1 MEKIFNICQNILK
14 LLHLFL
20 DRISH
25 TINHVI
31 LHLTLFLQPLILSSE
46 ASTLDT

>member
-14 LLHLFL
+14 LLRLFL

-31 LHLTLFLQPLILSSE
+31 LHLTLQPLILSSE